1 MPTSTPTI
9 CAACG
14 LNATLHC
21 AGCLNPP
28 AYLPGHTISAAYCT
42 RACQKRHWPV
52 HKRVCRVMA
61 QRTKLHRAARVLKTA
76 LLTYRT
82 TLYDIALTKID
93 LRDGTLYLH
102 QEARD
107 PGTRVHFPEHLTTK
121 PEEREAALCVNQ
133 CTAAMALLSG
143 LIRGLLAGMDTRIE
157 FMDLQIG
164 KKPRP
169 TRLVPGPDPT
179 GCPHTVL
186 VVTMRLS
193 GEEWVLDP
201 TGGQYGYREV
211 LVPFTRY
218 VDDREAKPW
227 GYPVPYDA
235 TETSDLD
242 FLVGLSGLGARR
254 RDLEVERRARG
265 HFARFVRDNVGKE
278 MLGGG
283 ADEFEKRLEGFDMRL
298 KEHLWEFRV

>member
-1 MPTSTPTI
+1 MPATTPTI
-9 CAACG
+9 CIACG
-14 LNATLHC
+14 STATLHC

-28 AYLPGHTISAAYCT
+28 AYLPGSTASAAYCT
-42 RACQKRHWPV
+42 RACQQRHWPI
-52 HKRVCRVMA
+52 HKHVCRVMT
-61 QRTKLHRAARVLKTA
+61 QRTRLHRAAQILKTA
-76 LLTYRT
+76 LLTYRA

-102 QEARD
+102 QTARD
-107 PGTRVHFPEHLTTK
+107 PGTRLPFPEHLTTN

-143 LIRGLLAGMDTRIE
+143 MTRKLLAGMDTRTR

-169 TRLVPGPDPT
+169 TRLVPGPDAT

-186 VVTMRLS
+186 VVTMRLA

-201 TGGQYGYREV
+201 TGGQYGYCEG

-218 VDDREAKPW
+218 MAEREARPL
-227 GYPVPYDA
+227 GRPVLYDA

-242 FLVGLSGLGARR
+242 SLVGLPGLGARR
-254 RDLEVERRARG
+254 RDLEVERRAREY
-265 HFARFVRDNVGKE
+265 FAGFVRDNAGSE
-278 MLGGG
+278 MLNGN
-283 ADEFEKRLEGFDMRL
+283 AEDFKQRLEGFDKAL
-298 KEHLWEFRV
+298 KDHLLEFRG

>member
-1 MPTSTPTI
+1 MPASTPTI

-14 LNATLHC
+14 SNATLYC

-28 AYLPGHTISAAYCT
+28 AYLPGHTISATYCT

-52 HKRVCRVMA
+52 HKHVCRMMA
-61 QRTKLHRAARVLKTA
+61 QRIKLHRAAHILKTA
-76 LLTYRT
+76 LLTYRA

-107 PGTRVHFPEHLTTK
+107 PGTR
-121 PEEREAALCVNQ
+121 

-143 LIRGLLAGMDTRIE
+143 LIRGLLADMDTRIE
-157 FMDLQIG
+157 FIDLQIE

-193 GEEWVLDP
+193 GEKWVLDP
-201 TGGQYGYREV
+201 TGGQYGYREG
-211 LVPFTRY
+211 LVPFARY
-218 VDDREAKPW
+218 LDEREARPW
-227 GYPVPYDA
+227 GSPVPYDA

-242 FLVGLSGLGARR
+242 FLVGLPRLGARR
-254 RDLEVERRARG
+254 RDLEVERRARV
-265 HFARFVRDNVGKE
+265 HFAGFVRYSVGKE
-278 MLGGG
+278 MLAGT
-283 ADEFEKRLEGFDMRL
+283 AEEFEKRLEGFNMRL
-298 KEHLWEFRV
+298 KAHLLEFRV